1 MAENRP
7 RFEYRVLR
15 LKPGFLKGL
24 VNDETL
30 QGALN
35 QAGRD
40 GWELV
45 PINVGGI
52 ASLLNSGILLIFKR
66 PH

>member
-1 MAENRP
+1 MAEIRP

-15 LKPGFLKGL
+15 LKPSFLKGS
-24 VNDETL
+24 VNDASL
-30 QGALN
+30 QEELN

-45 PINVGGI
+45 QTNVSSI
-52 ASLLNSGILLIFKR
+52 VNLLNNDVLLVFKR